1 MVIMNRWYSIFWYL
15 YLVHCV
21 SSVSL
26 EGVSHIATG
35 GDNVFASEGPNIYR
49 YSTDLVQ
56 QQTLVL
62 DDSNDVVGLAT
73 TPDGEWLIAC
83 IANDNCFV
91 RNGSDISTGT
101 RTVDD
106 VVGDE
111 SNRIALFTASIPG
124 GQSFYAGSYGR
135 INGGGQNAI
144 RFGQYGF
151 AESNSD
157 RSSLG
162 VVSSQFDGRNYYGG
176 FSLPDYAYFV
186 VIDGDPP
193 SPQLRIVR
201 VCSSGSIASQYELQL
216 QCDSTL
222 LGASAI
228 VRGASLIN
236 QETLV
241 IGLTVT
247 FGFGNRL
254 CTFNMSDINS
264 RMDAVYSSCVVAMS
278 SDSRN
283 LVYSPNLVCS
293 SITDTDIV
301 HRLFALVMIIIVT
314 IFSFQCDF
322 NEGNIAVAI
331 APSDPLMSSNV
342 LTNTSVREGLK
353 ASIALTIDNINVIFI
368 GYNLNGAYYLN
379 KVIV

>member
-1 MVIMNRWYSIFWYL
+1 MIMNSWYSIL
-15 YLVHCV
+15 VCIHLVHCV

-35 GDNVFASEGPNIYR
+35 GDNVFASVGPNIYR

-56 QQTLVL
+56 QQTHVL
-62 DDSNDVVGLAT
+62 EDSNDVLGLAT

-111 SNRIALFTASIPG
+111 SNRVVLFTAGIPG

-135 INGGGQNAI
+135 INGGGSNGI

-151 AESNSD
+151 AGSDTDKSSTGTVSNHFS
-157 RSSLG
+157 
-162 VVSSQFDGRNYYGG
+162 GRNYYGG

-186 VIDGDPP
+186 VVEEESPI
-193 SPQLRIVR
+193 PQLRIVR

-216 QCDSTL
+216 QCDSIL
-222 LGASAI
+222 LGTAI
-228 VRGASLIN
+228 VRGVSLIN

-241 IGLTVT
+241 IGLTNT
-247 FGFGNRL
+247 ADNRL

-264 RMDAVYSSCVVAMS
+264 RMDAVYSSCIVTMS
-278 SDSRN
+278 SDNRN
-283 LVYSPNLVCS
+283 LVWSKNLVCNS
-293 SITDTDIV
+293 GIESNPIMVSNT
-301 HRLFALVMIIIVT
+301 FALLL
-314 IFSFQCDF
+314 D
-322 NEGNIAVAI
+322 E
-331 APSDPLMSSNV
+331 
-342 LTNTSVREGLK
+342 
-353 ASIALTIDNINVIFI
+353 
-368 GYNLNGAYYLN
+368 
-379 KVIV
+379 

>member
-1 MVIMNRWYSIFWYL
+1 MPIHGKPNGAGWSSSHDDHELLVFCFNGIPRAHTWQTHWSWVELVTGAGRLMMIMNCWYWYSIFL
-15 YLVHCV
+15 YLHLAHCV

-49 YSTDLVQ
+49 YSTDLEQ

-62 DDSNDVVGLAT
+62 DDSIDVLGLAT

-101 RTVDD
+101 RTVDNA
-106 VVGDE
+106 VGE
-111 SNRIALFTASIPG
+111 SNRVALFTAGPIPG
-124 GQSFYAGSYGR
+124 GQSFYAGSYGTVM
-135 INGGGQNAI
+135 NGVGERI

-151 AESNSD
+151 AGSNID
-157 RSSLG
+157 RSSVG
-162 VVSSQFDGRNYYGG
+162 SVSSFNGRNYYGG

-186 VIDGDPP
+186 VIDEDGAT
-193 SPQLRIVR
+193 PQLRIIR
-201 VCSSGSIASQYELQL
+201 VCSSGSLVSQYELQL
-216 QCDSTL
+216 QCASTL
-222 LGASAI
+222 LGTAI
-228 VRGASLIN
+228 VRGLSLIN

-247 FGFGNRL
+247 GGFGNRL

-264 RMDAVYSSCVVAMS
+264 RMDAVYSSCVVVMS

-283 LVYSPNLVCS
+283 LVWSGLNCNSPG
-293 SITDTDIV
+293 ID
-301 HRLFALVMIIIVT
+301 
-314 IFSFQCDF
+314 
-322 NEGNIAVAI
+322 
-331 APSDPLMSSNV
+331 SDP
-342 LTNTSVREGLK
+342 
-353 ASIALTIDNINVIFI
+353 SIVSYSFFDIHLGN
-368 GYNLNGAYYLN
+368 YY
-379 KVIV
+379 ISF